1 MTNPVPMEFEVVIDH
16 FYVFDNVG
24 VFPFKT
30 AIDFF
35 PNFIQ
40 KIYNTGYDLTN
51 NHRIVF
57 AAVSSDNLI
66 TPNIFDG
73 LPLHGAAIYNMNSKA
88 IDYFKVENESYLIK
102 TRILDIIT
110 RSIHVEIFFRYSG

>member
-1 MTNPVPMEFEVVIDH
+1 MNPVPMEFEVVIDH

-24 VFPFKT
+24 VFPVKT

-57 AAVSSDNLI
+57 AAVSS
-66 TPNIFDG
+66 
-73 LPLHGAAIYNMNSKA
+73 
-88 IDYFKVENESYLIK
+88 ENESYLIK

-110 RSIHVEIFFRYSG
+110 RKYTC